1 MSPPLLSAT
10 VLNGV
15 ERGWKSIVVEA
26 RRARRWRRRKE
37 EAKRY
42 ARHRNPWFV
51 ACSVARESAWKNLW
65 GSAVAKDWFVRTS
78 WVSRPSFLPL
88 EKLRGRTRWKI
99 YLVSGIRAKKKV
111 LLPGKIAGTPRDLVN
126 RWGGVRETF
135 ETATLHLVEGGQ
147 DTFDS
152 GRGNI
157 ERRSMKNFFIART
170 TIHK

>member
-126 RWGGVRETF
+126 RWGGSEKPSKPPPSTWWKVARMPSIRGK
-135 ETATLHLVEGGQ
+135 AIS
-147 DTFDS
+147 S
-152 GRGNI
+152 GVLWRI
-157 ERRSMKNFFIART
+157 SS
-170 TIHK
+170 